1 MREVRRHTEGRVYE
15 SVEAKQQA
23 AEQYLNALQADPA
36 RVKQLCG
43 WDWIHEALQSLPPA
57 EDA

>member
-1 MREVRRHTEGRVYE
+1 
-15 SVEAKQQA
+15 VEAKQQA

-43 WDWIHEALQSLPPA
+43 WD
-57 EDA
+57 